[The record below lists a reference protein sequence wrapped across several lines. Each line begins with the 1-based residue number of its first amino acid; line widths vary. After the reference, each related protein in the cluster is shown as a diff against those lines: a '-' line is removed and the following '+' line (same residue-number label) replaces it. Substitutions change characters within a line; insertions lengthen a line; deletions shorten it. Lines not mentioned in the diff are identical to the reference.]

1 MYSSYV
7 AKMQNPM
14 KQNLLFHMKV
24 VDLEKSGQAATG
36 VPNEW
41 WVPPN
46 DGWHDE
52 QWKKSLQILGHEKDV
67 CDR

>member
-1 MYSSYV
+1 
-7 AKMQNPM
+7 MQNPM

-41 WVPPN
+41 WVPQD
-46 DGWHDE
+46 DGWHMMNN
-52 QWKKSLQILGHEKDV
+52 EKNHFKY
-67 CDR
+67 